1 MSLLS
6 QKKENDR
13 IAAEA
18 AAKAKEEAILR
29 DLAVHPV
36 MKMGCGRDARDAYL
50 CGIVVAAIAND
61 DKIDAEERGVL
72 DRIAT
77 SMEIPTVDVEDAIT
91 HVNQMSVDEKLQL
104 LAESVGVF
112 KDQSNLV
119 KFFYAQFAEL
129 WFTGEHNLGELKEI
143 AGLLEKWSGVEFPT
157 ERFNDIKAVVS
168 NASTLNSSLDDLTAW
183 LGDDML
189 MRFAVGRYGN
199 VSPRLEQ
206 SRTEKREAAEAARR
220 KAEQEAHKAA
230 AEAELHKLQSEIARE
245 CGGWGSMHY
254 EWVNV
259 IKNRMSTLCVELL
272 DLPRDAVKV
281 LYERL
286 NSECRFFDSLTTWG
300 STSIERKK
308 IGKIAVLIVCKYLGQ
323 GGDFGRWGFIDDLF
337 KTANRRS
344 IEKELKQITKTEF
357 GVE

>member
-6 QKKENDR
+6 LKKENDR
-13 IAAEA
+13 VAAEE

-36 MKMGCGRDARDAYL
+36 IKMGCSREVRDAYL
-50 CGIVVAAIAND
+50 YGIIVAAIAND
-61 DKIDAEERGVL
+61 DKIDAEERAAL
-72 DRIAT
+72 DRIAKSIELPDT
-77 SMEIPTVDVEDAIT
+77 DVEEAIGR
-91 HVNQMSVDEKLQL
+91 VDLMTPDDKLQL
-104 LAESVGVF
+104 LEESVSAF
-112 KDQSNLV
+112 KDQSDVV
-119 KFFYAQFAEL
+119 KFFYVQFAEL
-129 WFTGEHNLGELKEI
+129 WFTGQYNDDELKEI
-143 AGLLEKWSGVEFPT
+143 AGMLEKWSGVEFPT
-157 ERFNDIKAVVS
+157 GRFKDIKAVVS
-168 NASTLNSSLDDLTAW
+168 NASELNTALDSLATW

-199 VSPRLEQ
+199 VSSRIEQ
-206 SRTEKREAAEAARR
+206 SRKDKRDAVEAARQ
-220 KAEQEAHKAA
+220 KAVREANKATV
-230 AEAELHKLQSEIARE
+230 ENELHKLQSEIARE

-286 NSECRFFDSLTTWG
+286 NSECRFFHSLTTWG